1 MARHEMIMYFKPGFH
16 PNHHD
21 TDALL
26 GEVEAKL
33 GFKQFCLLSD
43 VNRSFFFGF

>member
-1 MARHEMIMYFKPGFH
+1 MAREMIMYFKPDFH

-26 GEVEAKL
+26 EKWKLKL
-33 GFKQFCLLSD
+33 GF
-43 VNRSFFFGF
+43 